1 MPRWIGNIFGN
12 TIPSS
17 TSQND
22 AKGVFF
28 THDQY
33 AAKEQGGWNEAA
45 GLMTF
50 TVPSPVESGKV
61 SSGKYTWYEFTASGS
76 FTVTAKAPTAAHS
89 DDSVPGNQVAIIMVG
104 GGGGGGQHHGAGG
117 GGGGLIE
124 AHNPNGYGVID
135 LNPLSVPEAI
145 TVKIGSG
152 GAGVPGGNNATNP
165 GIPGQATRFG
175 SPSDPYFL
183 IAYGGGGGGSHDDP
197 NYHGDGAPYS
207 LPSYSTDDTGS
218 LPHTYW
224 HPTVPGTAGNDGGAG
239 PRTGGCG
246 GGEPWPGPQPNFPN
260 PQGIPA
266 TFGCDANKSGGGV
279 AGGPGS
285 ASQPGA
291 SGNSGTYGTGNA
303 GGDADSSHSGG
314 GGGTGESGNTDGQGH
329 GGDAKATSSNFW
341 SPGHPYA
348 PSPRQVGAG
357 GGGQNQPASFTGG
370 GGAANP
376 GSGGNAGTG
385 NASGYGNGGGGSR
398 LFPTASGSGSSGAL
412 WIKVR
417 TSN

>member
-1 MPRWIGNIFGN
+1 MPRWIGNLFGN

-17 TSQND
+17 VSQND
-22 AKGVFF
+22 ASGVFF
-28 THDQY
+28 SQDQY
-33 AAKEQGGWNEAA
+33 AAKEQDGWNVSA
-45 GLMTF
+45 GLMSF

-76 FTVTAKAPTAAHS
+76 FTVTAKAPEGAHS
-89 DDSVPGNQVAIIMVG
+89 DDNVPGNQVAIIMIG

-145 TVKIGSG
+145 TVKIGAG
-152 GAGVPGGNNATNP
+152 GAGVSGGNNATNP

-175 SPSDPYFL
+175 SPSDPYYL

-197 NYHGDGAPYS
+197 NSEVGGTRTYS
-207 LPSYSTDDTGS
+207 LGTYSTDDTGV
-218 LPHTYW
+218 PHTKW
-224 HPTVPGTAGNDGGAG
+224 NPSVPGGSNNGGAG

-246 GGEPWPGPQPNFPN
+246 GGEPWPGPDPNFPN
-260 PQGIPA
+260 PDGLPEA
-266 TFGCDANKSGGGV
+266 FGCDADADGPSQ
-279 AGGPGS
+279 AGGPGP
-285 ASQPGA
+285 ARQPAAPGT
-291 SGNSGTYGTGNA
+291 SGTSGTGKA
-303 GGDADSSHSGG
+303 GGAATSSHSGG
-314 GGGTGESGNTDGQGH
+314 GGGTGETGNTDGTGH
-329 GGDAKATSSNFW
+329 GGDAKATDSNFW

-348 PSPRQVGAG
+348 PSPYELGAG
-357 GGGQNQPASFTGG
+357 GGGQNQPTSFTGG
-370 GGAANP
+370 GGSANP
-376 GSGGNAGTG
+376 GSGGNAGGTD
-385 NASGYGNGGGGSR
+385 ATGYGNGGGGSR
-398 LFPTASGSGSSGAL
+398 SFPTASGSGSSGAL